1 MPLFY
6 LRTERMRFISCAWT
20 TSVMSAST
28 TLSSLLRSPSI
39 MVAFATF
46 LPTVLF
52 CLLFVSTTSATPQSW
67 AHRTHY
73 VGADRS
79 LKLEAYHPESIF
91 KRFGVDGTDPF
102 PTYRRYPRGT
112 PDTSAAAVSFLAS
125 KLGVPEDNVHPRA
138 SAQGQAAHHVFLV
151 QMINGVPVA
160 NAVANVAFNN
170 KKKVS
175 SFSSS
180 FVENSGAADTDPSV
194 SLADAI
200 TTAEKTLAGTYNGH
214 PTTLEFVVQPNGY
227 AALAHV
233 IQIQNDTEGTWYEAF
248 MDAHNNTL
256 LSLTDFVAKA
266 SYRVLPIHEQDPT
279 QGFQTITD
287 PQDMSASPNG
297 WHQEFSTTTNLTA
310 GNNAIAYKGSQLI
323 DVTVQT
329 SAVLNFIYDVD
340 LTKSPSSGTNVQAAT
355 TNAFY
360 VVNTFHDFTYKYGFT
375 ETTFNF
381 QTNNFN
387 NGGEGFDRILVSVQD
402 DSGTNDAVFAT
413 PPDGQSG
420 KMQLYLYVKF
430 SPRRDSALQ
439 NDLVIHECQH
449 GASNRMTGGGTARCF
464 QTSESAGVA
473 EGYADAM
480 ADWVSQGSTTADFVF
495 GQYASKSS
503 TGLRNYAYST
513 SNDTNP
519 LRYSSLK
526 GMTDAHDM
534 GEVWANTLHNVYAA
548 LVITKGWST
557 NALTDPTTNE
567 GNVVWLHLF
576 IDALLLQPCNP
587 TFLNARDAWIQADA
601 NRYEGAHTC
610 LLWAT
615 FASRGFGVNAT
626 NFVDDVSYPLDCNC

>member
-1 MPLFY
+1 MVSFAKLLPPALF
-6 LRTERMRFISCAWT
+6 
-20 TSVMSAST
+20 
-28 TLSSLLRSPSI
+28 
-39 MVAFATF
+39 AF
-46 LPTVLF
+46 
-52 CLLFVSTTSATPQSW
+52 LFVRTASATPWPSTFQLNT
-67 AHRTHY
+67 HRTHY
-73 VGADRS
+73 IGADRS
-79 LKLEAYHPESIF
+79 LKLEAFHPESIF
-91 KRFGVDGTDPF
+91 EASIYFFRFGVEGVDPL
-102 PTYRRYPRGT
+102 PTYRRHPRDILNLGDIVL
-112 PDTSAAAVSFLAS
+112 PFLES
-125 KLGVPEDNVHPRA
+125 KLGISQDNILLRA
-138 SAQGQAAHHVFLV
+138 IVQGEAAQYAFLA
-151 QMINGVPVA
+151 QKINGVPIA
-160 NAVANVAFNN
+160 NAVASIAIKSNG
-170 KKKVS
+170 KIS
-175 SFSSS
+175 SLSSS
-180 FVENSGAADTDPSV
+180 FVKLSGSADVNPSISV
-194 SLADAI
+194 DDA
-200 TTAEKTLAGTYNGH
+200 TATAEKALKGTYNGH
-214 PTTLEFVVQPNGY
+214 NTTLEFVVQPNGY
-227 AALAHV
+227 AALSHV
-233 IQIQNDTEGTWYEAF
+233 IQIQNDTAGTWYEAF
-248 MDAHNNTL
+248 IDAHNNTL
-256 LSLTDFVAKA
+256 LSVTDFVARA

-297 WHQEFSTTTNLTA
+297 WHEEFSTTTNITA

-323 DVTVQT
+323 DVTVET
-329 SAVLNFIYDVD
+329 SAVLNFIYDAD
-340 LTKSPSSGTNVQAAT
+340 LTKDPSSGTNVQAAT

-387 NGGEGFDRILVSVQD
+387 KGGEGFDRILVSVQD
-402 DSGTNDAVFAT
+402 DYGTNDAVFFT

-420 KMQLYLYVKF
+420 KMQLFLYVDF
-430 SPRRDSALQ
+430 SPRLESALQ

-449 GASNRMTGGGTARCF
+449 GASNRMTGGGTARCY
-464 QTSESAGVA
+464 QSSEAAGVA

-480 ADWVSQGSTTADFVF
+480 ADWMSQGSTTDDYVF
-495 GQYASKSS
+495 GKYVSKSS
-503 TGLRNYAYST
+503 TGLRKHVYSI
-513 SNDTNP
+513 SNVTNP

-601 NRYEGAHTC
+601 NRYGGAHTC

-615 FASRGFGVNAT
+615 FASRGFGVNAKD
-626 NFVDDVSYPLDCNC
+626 FVDDITYPPNCAC

>member
-1 MPLFY
+1 MVSFAKLLAPALFAF
-6 LRTERMRFISCAWT
+6 LSVRTA
-20 TSVMSAST
+20 
-28 TLSSLLRSPSI
+28 
-39 MVAFATF
+39 
-46 LPTVLF
+46 
-52 CLLFVSTTSATPQSW
+52 SATPWPSKIQHNT
-67 AHRTHY
+67 HRTHY
-73 VGADRS
+73 IGADRS
-79 LKLEAYHPESIF
+79 LKLEAFHPESIF
-91 KRFGVDGTDPF
+91 EAMDPL
-102 PTYRRYPRGT
+102 PTYLRHPRDILNIG
-112 PDTSAAAVSFLAS
+112 DIVLHFLES
-125 KLGVPEDNVHPRA
+125 KLGISKDNMLLRA
-138 SAQGQAAHHVFLV
+138 IVQGEAAQYAFLA
-151 QMINGVPVA
+151 QKINGVPIA
-160 NAVANVAFNN
+160 NAVASIALNRNG
-170 KKKVS
+170 KIS
-175 SFSSS
+175 SLSSS
-180 FVENSGAADTDPSV
+180 FVKLSGSADVNPSISV
-194 SLADAI
+194 DDA
-200 TTAEKTLAGTYNGH
+200 TATAEKALKGTYNGH
-214 PTTLEFVVQPNGY
+214 NTTLEFVVQPNGY
-227 AALAHV
+227 AALSHV
-233 IQIQNDTEGTWYEAF
+233 IQIQNDTAGTWYEAF
-248 MDAHNNTL
+248 IDAHNNTL
-256 LSLTDFVAKA
+256 LSVTDFVARA

-279 QGFQTITD
+279 QGFQTVID

-329 SAVLNFIYDVD
+329 SAVLNFIYKVD
-340 LTKSPSSGTNVQAAT
+340 LTTSPSSGTNVQAAT

-387 NGGEGFDRILVSVQD
+387 EGGEGFDRILVSVQD

-420 KMQLYLYVKF
+420 KMQLYIYVNF

-513 SNDTNP
+513 SDVTNP
-519 LRYSSLK
+519 LRYSNLK

-548 LVITKGWST
+548 LVIAKGWST

-626 NFVDDVSYPLDCNC
+626 NFVDDVSYPPDCNC

>member
-1 MPLFY
+1 MVSFIEFLLPALF
-6 LRTERMRFISCAWT
+6 
-20 TSVMSAST
+20 
-28 TLSSLLRSPSI
+28 
-39 MVAFATF
+39 AF
-46 LPTVLF
+46 
-52 CLLFVSTTSATPQSW
+52 LFVPTASATPWPSTFQLNT
-67 AHRTHY
+67 HRTHY
-73 VGADRS
+73 FSVDRS
-79 LKLEAYHPESIF
+79 LKLEAFHPESIF
-91 KRFGVDGTDPF
+91 EASFYLFRFGVDGVDPF
-102 PTYRRYPRGT
+102 PSYRRYPRDT
-112 PDTSAAAVSFLAS
+112 PNLSNSALSFLAS
-125 KLGVPEDNVHPRA
+125 KLGISEGNILLRA
-138 SAQGQAAHHVFLV
+138 IARGQVAQYIFLA
-151 QMINGVPVA
+151 QQINGVPIA
-160 NAVANVAFNN
+160 NAVANIAFNS
-170 KKKVS
+170 KGMVS

-180 FVENSGAADTDPSV
+180 FVKLSGSADINPSV
-194 SLADAI
+194 SVDDA
-200 TTAEKTLAGTYNGH
+200 TATAEKALKGTYNGH
-214 PTTLEFVVQPNGY
+214 NTTLEFVVQPNGY
-227 AALAHV
+227 AALSRV
-233 IQIQNDTEGTWYEAF
+233 IQIQNDTAGTWYEAF
-248 MDAHNNTL
+248 IDAHNNTL
-256 LSLTDFVAKA
+256 LSVTDFASKA

-279 QGFQTITD
+279 QGFQTVID
-287 PQDMSASPNG
+287 PQDMTASPNG
-297 WHQEFSTTTNLTA
+297 WHEEFSTTTNLTA

-323 DVTVQT
+323 NVTVET

-340 LTKSPSSGTNVQAAT
+340 LTQDPTSGTNVQAAT

-381 QTNNFN
+381 QTNDFN
-387 NGGEGFDRILVSVQD
+387 NGGQGFDRILVSVQD
-402 DSGTNDAVFAT
+402 DMGINDAVFFT

-420 KMQLYLYVKF
+420 KMQLYLYVNF

-449 GASNRMTGGGTARCF
+449 GASNRMTGGGTARCY
-464 QTSESAGVA
+464 QTSEAAGVA

-480 ADWVSQGSTTADFVF
+480 ADWMSQGSTTADYVF
-495 GQYASKSS
+495 GQYVGKGS

-513 SNDTNP
+513 SNVTNP

-548 LVITKGWST
+548 LVIIKGWST

-601 NRYEGAHTC
+601 NRYGGAHTC
-610 LLWAT
+610 LLWVT

-626 NFVDDVSYPLDCNC
+626 NFVDDVSYPPDCDC

>member
-1 MPLFY
+1 
-6 LRTERMRFISCAWT
+6 
-20 TSVMSAST
+20 MSAST
-28 TLSSLLRSPSI
+28 TLSSLLRYPSI

-46 LPTVLF
+46 FPTVLF
-52 CLLFVSTTSATPQSW
+52 SLLFVSATSATPQSW

-79 LKLEAYHPESIF
+79 LKLE
-91 KRFGVDGTDPF
+91 RFGVDGTDPF
-102 PTYRRYPRGT
+102 PTYQRYPRDT

-125 KLGVPEDNVHPRA
+125 ELGVPEDSVHPRA

-151 QMINGVPVA
+151 QKINGIPVA

-170 KKKVS
+170 NRKVS

-180 FVENSGAADTDPSV
+180 FVEHSQFFQAGAADIDPSV

-214 PTTLEFVVQPNGY
+214 PPTLEFVVQPNGF

-233 IQIQNDTEGTWYEAF
+233 IQIQNEATGTWYEAF
-248 MDAHNNTL
+248 VDAHNNTL

-266 SYRVLPIHEQDPT
+266 SYRVLPIHELDPS

-287 PQDMSASPNG
+287 PQDKSASPNG
-297 WHQEFSTTTNLTA
+297 WHQEFSTTTDLTA

-323 DVTVQT
+323 NVTVQT
-329 SAVLNFIYDVD
+329 SDVLNFIYDVD
-340 LTKSPSSGTNVQAAT
+340 LTQDPTSGTNVQAAT

-387 NGGEGFDRILVSVQD
+387 KGGEGFDRILVSVQD
-402 DSGTNDAVFAT
+402 NYGINDAVFFT
-413 PPDGQSG
+413 PPEGLTTTQ
-420 KMQLYLYVKF
+420 
-430 SPRRDSALQ
+430 PRLDSAIQ

-480 ADWVSQGSTTADFVF
+480 ADWVSQGGTTADFVF

-503 TGLRNYAYST
+503 TGLRKYVYST
-513 SNDTNP
+513 SNVTNS
-519 LRYSSLK
+519 LRYASLR

-534 GEVWANTLHNVYAA
+534 GSVWANTLHNVYAA
-548 LVITKGWST
+548 LVIAKGWST

-601 NRYEGAHTC
+601 NRYGGAHTC
-610 LLWAT
+610 LLWVT

-626 NFVDDVSYPLDCNC
+626 NFVDDVSYPPDCDC

>member
-1 MPLFY
+1 
-6 LRTERMRFISCAWT
+6 
-20 TSVMSAST
+20 MSASM
-28 TLSSLLRSPSI
+28 TLSSLLRYPSI

-46 LPTVLF
+46 LPSVLF
-52 CLLFVSTTSATPQSW
+52 SLLFVSTTSAVPQSSGFNPST
-67 AHRTHY
+67 HRTHY

-79 LKLEAYHPESIF
+79 LKLETYHPESIF

-102 PTYRRYPRGT
+102 PTSRRYPRNS
-112 PDTSAAAVSFLAS
+112 PDTNAAAVSFLAS
-125 KLGVPEDNVHPRA
+125 KLGISEDSVQFRA

-151 QMINGVPVA
+151 QKINGIPVA

-170 KKKVS
+170 NGKVS

-180 FVENSGAADTDPSV
+180 FVDHTGAADTDPSV

-200 TTAEKTLAGTYNGH
+200 TTAEKTLDGTYNGH
-214 PTTLEFVVQPNGY
+214 PPTLEFFVQPNGF

-233 IQIQNDTEGTWYEAF
+233 IQIQNEATGTWYEAF
-248 MDAHNNTL
+248 VDAHENTL
-256 LSLTDFVAKA
+256 LSVTDFVAKA
-266 SYRVLPIHEQDPT
+266 SYRVLQIHEQDPS
-279 QGFQTITD
+279 QGFQTIID
-287 PQDMSASPNG
+287 PQDTSASPNG
-297 WHQEFSTTTNLTA
+297 WHQEFSTATNITA

-323 DVTVQT
+323 NVTVQT
-329 SAVLNFIYDVD
+329 SAVLNFIYPVD
-340 LTKSPSSGTNVQAAT
+340 FTHDPTSGTNVQAAT

-387 NGGEGFDRILVSVQD
+387 KGGQGFDRVLVSVQD

-449 GASNRMTGGGTARCF
+449 GASNRMTGGGTARCY
-464 QTSESAGVA
+464 QTSEAAGVA

-480 ADWVSQGSTTADFVF
+480 ADWVSQGSTTADYVF
-495 GQYASKSS
+495 GRWASTAP

-513 SNDTNP
+513 SNVTNP

-526 GMTDAHDM
+526 GITDAHVM

-548 LVITKGWST
+548 LVLANGWST

-587 TFLNARDAWIQADA
+587 TCEDFSLG
-601 NRYEGAHTC
+601 RYSA
-610 LLWAT
+610 AT
-615 FASRGFGVNAT
+615 LTWNGQS
-626 NFVDDVSYPLDCNC
+626 

>member
-1 MPLFY
+1 
-6 LRTERMRFISCAWT
+6 
-20 TSVMSAST
+20 
-28 TLSSLLRSPSI
+28 
-39 MVAFATF
+39 MVAFVPF

-52 CLLFVSTTSATPQSW
+52 PLLFVSTTSATPQSW

-79 LKLEAYHPESIF
+79 LKLEVNHPESIF
-91 KRFGVDGTDPF
+91 ERFGVDGVDPF
-102 PTYRRYPRGT
+102 PTYRRYPRDT
-112 PDTSAAAVSFLAS
+112 PDTNAAAVSFLAS
-125 KLGVPEDNVHPRA
+125 KLGVPEYSVHPRA

-151 QMINGVPVA
+151 QKINGIPVA

-170 KKKVS
+170 KRKVS

-180 FVENSGAADTDPSV
+180 FVEHSGAADTDPSV

-200 TTAEKTLAGTYNGH
+200 TTAEKTLTGTYNGH
-214 PTTLEFVVQPNGY
+214 PPTLEFVVQPNGL

-233 IQIQNDTEGTWYEAF
+233 IQIQNEATGAWYEAF
-248 MDAHNNTL
+248 VDAHNNTL
-256 LSLTDFVAKA
+256 LSLTDFATKA

-287 PQDMSASPNG
+287 PQDKSASPNG

-323 DVTVQT
+323 NVTVET

-340 LTKSPSSGTNVQAAT
+340 LTQDPSSGTNIQAAT

-375 ETTFNF
+375 EKTFNF

-402 DSGTNDAVFAT
+402 DYGINDAVFFT

-420 KMQLYLYVKF
+420 KMQLYLYVNF
-430 SPRRDSALQ
+430 SPRLDSALQ

-480 ADWVSQGSTTADFVF
+480 ADWMSQGGTTADYVF
-495 GQYASKSS
+495 GKYASKSS
-503 TGLRNYAYST
+503 TGLRKYVYST
-513 SNDTNP
+513 SNVTNP

-601 NRYEGAHTC
+601 NRYGGAHTC

-626 NFVDDVSYPLDCNC
+626 NFVDDVSYPPDCDC